1 MSISRSVSRSLTGAA
16 AGTALIAGA
25 VAGAALAAPA
35 HAAVRPAAVP
45 SCDGG
50 LVHVT
55 HTAPQGA
62 MGTSAMV
69 LRFRNIGQSTCSL
82 HGYPGLDALR
92 RDGSVLAH
100 AKRVMDGSV
109 GGARR
114 IRTIVLQPNQ
124 VASASVQWYN
134 FNPTTGGSC
143 AFSAKIAV
151 TPANTSTTTK
161 FPVSVSRCGLQ
172 VHPTV
177 AGKGGGIGVH

>member
-1 MSISRSVSRSLTGAA
+1 MSVSRSVPRSLAGLA
-16 AGTALIAGA
+16 AGTAL
-25 VAGAALAAPA
+25 VAGLSALAAPA
-35 HAAVRPAAVP
+35 VAAQTATAAPACNGA
-45 SCDGG
+45 
-50 LVHVT
+50 LVHVS

-69 LRFRNIGQSTCSL
+69 LRFRNISQSTCSL
-82 HGYPGLDALR
+82 YGYPGLDALR
-92 RDGSVLAH
+92 TNGTVLAH
-100 AKRVMDGSV
+100 AKRVKDGSV

-114 IRTIVLQPNQ
+114 IRTIVLQPNR

-134 FNPTTGGSC
+134 FNPVTGAAC

-151 TPANTSTTTK
+151 TPANTSTTTQ